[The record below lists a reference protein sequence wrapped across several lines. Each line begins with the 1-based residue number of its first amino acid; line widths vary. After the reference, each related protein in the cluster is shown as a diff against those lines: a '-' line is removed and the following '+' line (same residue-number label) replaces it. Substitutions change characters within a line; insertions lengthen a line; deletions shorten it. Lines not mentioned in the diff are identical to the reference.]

1 MNGLSLLFK
10 GMLVHMHVLARSK
23 EPEKGPR
30 RPSGDSEPLVGWR
43 WGGGQGVHSNC
54 HLSPLLFLHSHLSG
68 DSLIRLVLDVCSL

>member
-43 WGGGQGVHSNC
+43 WGGG
-54 HLSPLLFLHSHLSG
+54 
-68 DSLIRLVLDVCSL
+68 